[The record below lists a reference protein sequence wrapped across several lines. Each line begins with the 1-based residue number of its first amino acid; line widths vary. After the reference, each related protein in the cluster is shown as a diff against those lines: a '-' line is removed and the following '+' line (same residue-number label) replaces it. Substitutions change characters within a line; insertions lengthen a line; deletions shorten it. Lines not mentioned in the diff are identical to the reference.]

1 MDLKALYR
9 EVIMDH
15 YKNPHNK
22 GLVNDA
28 SYMTIHLNNPSCG
41 DDMVV
46 QLLIENDI
54 IKDIKQQG
62 TGCSICCSS
71 ASIASETLKG
81 QSVSDALK
89 IINEFYEL
97 IKGGSFNE
105 NILSGD
111 ILAYQSVH
119 QFPARVKCATLA
131 WKAYEKGLAP
141 LKGDH

>member
-1 MDLKALYR
+1 MDIKTLYR

-15 YKNPHNK
+15 YKHPLNK
-22 GLVNDA
+22 GLVNHP

-46 QLLIENDI
+46 QLLIEDGL

-81 QSVSDALK
+81 KSVVDALE

-97 IKGGSFNE
+97 IKGSTFNE
-105 NILSGD
+105 NILTGD
-111 ILAYQSVH
+111 ILAYQGVH
-119 QFPARVKCATLA
+119 QFPARIKCATLA
-131 WKAYEKGLAP
+131 WKAYEKGLMP
-141 LKGDH
+141 LKGDQ